1 MFNTSCYSYSRS
13 IKCLTRRAITTV
25 GSIKCLTRRAI
36 TTVESVKC
44 LTRRAI
50 ATLGLL
56 NV

>member
-13 IKCLTRRAITTV
+13 VKCLTRRAIAT
-25 GSIKCLTRRAI
+25 L
-36 TTVESVKC
+36 ESVKC

>member
-1 MFNTSCYSYSRS
+1 MFNTSCDNYSRF
-13 IKCLTRRAITTV
+13 IKCLTRRAI
-25 GSIKCLTRRAI
+25 A
-36 TTVESVKC
+36 TVESVKC